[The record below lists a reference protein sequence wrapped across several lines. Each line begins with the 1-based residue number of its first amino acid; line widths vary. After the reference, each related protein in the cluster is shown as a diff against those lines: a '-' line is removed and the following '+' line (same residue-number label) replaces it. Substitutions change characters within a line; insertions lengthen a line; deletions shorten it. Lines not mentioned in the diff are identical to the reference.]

1 MNKLEDS
8 NKFESSK
15 LVIVLYIYIHIYIY
29 IYIYILSSHIYIY
42 IKFAYNARCYWLK
55 GRALS
60 EYKT

>member
-1 MNKLEDS
+1 MFTLMNKLEDS

-15 LVIVLYIYIHIYIY
+15 LVIVIYIY
-29 IYIYILSSHIYIY
+29 IYMY

>member
-15 LVIVLYIYIHIYIY
+15 LVIVIYVYIY
-29 IYIYILSSHIYIY
+29 IYIYIY

>member
-15 LVIVLYIYIHIYIY
+15 LVIVIYIY
-29 IYIYILSSHIYIY
+29 IYIYIYMY